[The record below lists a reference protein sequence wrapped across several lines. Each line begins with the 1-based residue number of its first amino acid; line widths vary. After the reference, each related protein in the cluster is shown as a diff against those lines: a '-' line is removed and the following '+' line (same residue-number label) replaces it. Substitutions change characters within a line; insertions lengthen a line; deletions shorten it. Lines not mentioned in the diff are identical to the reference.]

1 MGSIA
6 TVMAE
11 LSLGFPA
18 PLEFTAVIRC
28 SYSRPSIRPEERYL
42 VIVT

>member
-6 TVMAE
+6 TVVAE

-18 PLEFTAVIRC
+18 PLELTAVIRY

-42 VIVT
+42 VMVT

>member
-11 LSLGFPA
+11 FSLGFPA
-18 PLEFTAVIRC
+18 PRELTAVIRY

-42 VIVT
+42 VMVT